1 MAHCSHKSLSATML
15 FLTILLLVARTLAA
29 PPQLNRLLANPAP
42 PFNAPP
48 KVDTIE
54 LEEGTAV
61 KL

>member
-1 MAHCSHKSLSATML
+1 ML